1 MAIDVLQE
9 RIRKLK
15 NPTVVDLTL
24 EVCDLPPRF
33 TGASGY
39 GAFCREILTALKGV
53 VPAVRVGFTA
63 FSVLGADGM
72 TALREVLDA
81 AAQMGYYVIL
91 DAPELL
97 SAQAAEQAAGVLG
110 AEDCGFAW
118 NGLVLPAYG
127 GSDVI
132 RPFAKLTKNGK
143 ALFPVVRTANRSAA
157 ELQDLLSGNRLVHV
171 AAADIIS
178 RVGEDFP
185 GKFGYNQIGALAAA
199 SSADSLRSLRTKYPK
214 LFLLLDGFDYPN
226 ANAKNC
232 SFAFDKLGHGAAAC
246 GGSCIAAAW
255 QEDAEAGDYLEK
267 ARQGAERMKKNLTR
281 YITVL

>member
-1 MAIDVLQE
+1 MSVDALQE
-9 RIRKLK
+9 KIRKTK
-15 NPTVVDLTL
+15 NPCVLCLDAAGDCV
-24 EVCDLPPRF
+24 PPQFDGLCAYYEALLR
-33 TGASGY
+33 
-39 GAFCREILTALKGV
+39 RLKGV
-53 VPAVRVGFTA
+53 IPGVRVSFGSFA
-63 FSVLGADGM
+63 LLGGEG
-72 TALREVLDA
+72 LRLLARITELA
-81 AAQMGYYVIL
+81 AELGYYVIL

-118 NGLVLPAYG
+118 DGLVLPAYG
-127 GSDVI
+127 GSDMV

-214 LFLLLDGFDYPN
+214 LFLLLDGMDYPN

-232 SFAFDKLGHGAAAC
+232 SFAFDKLGRGAAAC
-246 GGSCIAAAW
+246 VGSAVTGAWKDTQEDPLEAAA
-255 QEDAEAGDYLEK
+255 QA
-267 ARQGAERMKKNLTR
+267 AERLKKNVTR

>member
-1 MAIDVLQE
+1 MSVDALQE
-9 RIRKLK
+9 KIRKTK
-15 NPTVVDLTL
+15 NPCVLCLDAAGDCV
-24 EVCDLPPRF
+24 PPQFDGLCAYYEALLR
-33 TGASGY
+33 
-39 GAFCREILTALKGV
+39 RLKGV
-53 VPAVRVGFTA
+53 IPAVRVSFGSFA
-63 FSVLGADGM
+63 LLGGEG
-72 TALREVLDA
+72 LRLLARITELA
-81 AAQMGYYVIL
+81 AELGYYVIL

-127 GSDVI
+127 GSDMV

-214 LFLLLDGFDYPN
+214 LFLLLDGMDYPN

-232 SFAFDKLGHGAAAC
+232 SFAFDKLGRGAAAC
-246 GGSCIAAAW
+246 VGSAVTGAWKDTQEDPLEAAA
-255 QEDAEAGDYLEK
+255 QA
-267 ARQGAERMKKNLTR
+267 AERLKKNVTR

>member
-1 MAIDVLQE
+1 MSVDALQE
-9 RIRKLK
+9 KIRKTK
-15 NPTVVDLTL
+15 NPCVLCLDAAGDCV
-24 EVCDLPPRF
+24 PPQFDGLCAYYEALLR
-33 TGASGY
+33 
-39 GAFCREILTALKGV
+39 RLKGV
-53 VPAVRVGFTA
+53 IPAVRVSFGSFA
-63 FSVLGADGM
+63 LLGGEG
-72 TALREVLDA
+72 LRLLARITELA
-81 AAQMGYYVIL
+81 AELGYYVIL

-214 LFLLLDGFDYPN
+214 LFLLLDGMDYPN

-232 SFAFDKLGHGAAAC
+232 SFAFDKLGRGAAAC
-246 GGSCIAAAW
+246 VGSAVTGAWKDTQEDPLEAAA
-255 QEDAEAGDYLEK
+255 QA
-267 ARQGAERMKKNLTR
+267 AERLKKNVTR

>member
-1 MAIDVLQE
+1 MSVDALQE
-9 RIRKLK
+9 KIRKTK
-15 NPTVVDLTL
+15 NPCVLCLGAAGDCV
-24 EVCDLPPRF
+24 PPQFDGLCAYYEALLR
-33 TGASGY
+33 
-39 GAFCREILTALKGV
+39 RLKGV
-53 VPAVRVGFTA
+53 IPAVRVSFGSFA
-63 FSVLGADGM
+63 LLGGEG
-72 TALREVLDA
+72 LRLLARITELA
-81 AAQMGYYVIL
+81 AELGYYVIL

-97 SAQAAEQAAGVLG
+97 SAQAAEQAAGLLG

-118 NGLVLPAYG
+118 DGLVLPAYG

-214 LFLLLDGFDYPN
+214 LFLLLDGMDYPN

-232 SFAFDKLGHGAAAC
+232 SLAFDKLGRGAAVC
-246 GGSCIAAAW
+246 VGSAVTGAW
-255 QEDAEAGDYLEK
+255 KDTQEDPLEAV
-267 ARQGAERMKKNLTR
+267 AQVAERLKKNVTR

>member
-1 MAIDVLQE
+1 MSVDALQE
-9 RIRKLK
+9 KIRKTK
-15 NPTVVDLTL
+15 NPCVLCLDAAGDCV
-24 EVCDLPPRF
+24 PPQFDGLCAYYEALLR
-33 TGASGY
+33 
-39 GAFCREILTALKGV
+39 RLKGV
-53 VPAVRVGFTA
+53 IPGVRVSFGSFA
-63 FSVLGADGM
+63 LLGGEG
-72 TALREVLDA
+72 LRLLARITELA
-81 AAQMGYYVIL
+81 AELGYYVIL

-127 GSDVI
+127 GSDMV

-214 LFLLLDGFDYPN
+214 LFLLLDGMDYPN

-232 SFAFDKLGHGAAAC
+232 SFAFDKLGRGAAAC
-246 GGSCIAAAW
+246 VGSAVTGAWKDTQEDPLEAAA
-255 QEDAEAGDYLEK
+255 QA
-267 ARQGAERMKKNLTR
+267 AERLKKNVTR

>member
-1 MAIDVLQE
+1 MSVDALQE
-9 RIRKLK
+9 KIRKTK
-15 NPTVVDLTL
+15 NPCVLCLDAAGDCV
-24 EVCDLPPRF
+24 PPQFDGLCAYYEALLR
-33 TGASGY
+33 
-39 GAFCREILTALKGV
+39 RLKGV
-53 VPAVRVGFTA
+53 IPGVRVSFGSFA
-63 FSVLGADGM
+63 LLGGEG
-72 TALREVLDA
+72 LRLLARITELA
-81 AAQMGYYVIL
+81 AELGYYVIL

-214 LFLLLDGFDYPN
+214 LFLLLDGMDYPN

-232 SFAFDKLGHGAAAC
+232 SFAFDKLGRGAAAC
-246 GGSCIAAAW
+246 VGSAVTGAWKDTQEDPLEAAA
-255 QEDAEAGDYLEK
+255 QA
-267 ARQGAERMKKNLTR
+267 AERLKKNVTR

>member
-1 MAIDVLQE
+1 MSVDALQE
-9 RIRKLK
+9 KIRKTK
-15 NPTVVDLTL
+15 NPCVLCLDAAGDCV
-24 EVCDLPPRF
+24 PPQFDGLCAYYEALLR
-33 TGASGY
+33 
-39 GAFCREILTALKGV
+39 RLKGV
-53 VPAVRVGFTA
+53 IPGVRVSFGSFA
-63 FSVLGADGM
+63 LLGGEG
-72 TALREVLDA
+72 LRLLARITELA
-81 AAQMGYYVIL
+81 AELGYYVIL

-214 LFLLLDGFDYPN
+214 LFLLLDGMDYPN

-232 SFAFDKLGHGAAAC
+232 SFAFDKLGRGAAAC
-246 GGSCIAAAW
+246 VGSAVTDAWKDTQEDPLEAAA
-255 QEDAEAGDYLEK
+255 QA
-267 ARQGAERMKKNLTR
+267 AERLKKNVTR

>member
-1 MAIDVLQE
+1 MSVDALQE
-9 RIRKLK
+9 KIRKTK
-15 NPTVVDLTL
+15 NPCVLCLDAAGDCV
-24 EVCDLPPRF
+24 PPQFDGLCAYYEALLR
-33 TGASGY
+33 
-39 GAFCREILTALKGV
+39 RLKGV
-53 VPAVRVGFTA
+53 IPGVRVSFGSFA
-63 FSVLGADGM
+63 LLGGEG
-72 TALREVLDA
+72 LRLLARITELA
-81 AAQMGYYVIL
+81 AELGYYVIL

-214 LFLLLDGFDYPN
+214 LFLLLDGMDYPN

-232 SFAFDKLGHGAAAC
+232 SFAFDKLGRGAAAC
-246 GGSCIAAAW
+246 VGSAVTGAWKDTQEDPLEAAA
-255 QEDAEAGDYLEK
+255 QV
-267 ARQGAERMKKNLTR
+267 AERLKKNVTR

>member
-1 MAIDVLQE
+1 MSVDALQE
-9 RIRKLK
+9 KIRKTK
-15 NPTVVDLTL
+15 NPCVLCLDAAGDCV
-24 EVCDLPPRF
+24 PPQFDGLCAYYEALLR
-33 TGASGY
+33 
-39 GAFCREILTALKGV
+39 RLKGV
-53 VPAVRVGFTA
+53 IPGVRVSFGSFA
-63 FSVLGADGM
+63 LLGGEG
-72 TALREVLDA
+72 LRLLARITELA
-81 AAQMGYYVIL
+81 AELGYYVIL

-127 GSDVI
+127 GSDMV

-199 SSADSLRSLRTKYPK
+199 SSADSLRSLLTKYPK
-214 LFLLLDGFDYPN
+214 LFLLLDGMDYPN

-232 SFAFDKLGHGAAAC
+232 SFAFDKLGRGAAAC
-246 GGSCIAAAW
+246 VGSAVTGAWKDTQEDPLEAAA
-255 QEDAEAGDYLEK
+255 QA
-267 ARQGAERMKKNLTR
+267 AERLKKNVTR

>member
-1 MAIDVLQE
+1 MSVDALQE
-9 RIRKLK
+9 KIRKTK
-15 NPTVVDLTL
+15 NPCVLCLDAAGDCV
-24 EVCDLPPRF
+24 PPQFDGLCAYYEALLR
-33 TGASGY
+33 
-39 GAFCREILTALKGV
+39 RLKGV
-53 VPAVRVGFTA
+53 IPGVRVSFGSFA
-63 FSVLGADGM
+63 LLGGEG
-72 TALREVLDA
+72 LRLLARITELA
-81 AAQMGYYVIL
+81 AELGYYVIL

-214 LFLLLDGFDYPN
+214 LFLLLDGMDYPN
-226 ANAKNC
+226 ANAKNF
-232 SFAFDKLGHGAAAC
+232 SFAFDKLGRGAAAC
-246 GGSCIAAAW
+246 VGSAVTGAWKDTQEDPLEAAA
-255 QEDAEAGDYLEK
+255 QA
-267 ARQGAERMKKNLTR
+267 AERLKKNVTR

>member
-1 MAIDVLQE
+1 MSVDALQE
-9 RIRKLK
+9 KIRKTK
-15 NPTVVDLTL
+15 NPCVLCLDAAGDCV
-24 EVCDLPPRF
+24 PPQFDGLCAYYEALLR
-33 TGASGY
+33 
-39 GAFCREILTALKGV
+39 RLKGV
-53 VPAVRVGFTA
+53 IPAVRVSFGSFA
-63 FSVLGADGM
+63 LLGGEG
-72 TALREVLDA
+72 LRLLARITELA
-81 AAQMGYYVIL
+81 AELGYYVIL

-127 GSDVI
+127 GSDMV

-214 LFLLLDGFDYPN
+214 LFLLLDGMDYPN

-232 SFAFDKLGHGAAAC
+232 SFAFDKLGRGAAAC
-246 GGSCIAAAW
+246 VGSAVTDAWKDTQEDPLEAAA
-255 QEDAEAGDYLEK
+255 QA
-267 ARQGAERMKKNLTR
+267 AERLKKNVTR

>member
-1 MAIDVLQE
+1 MSVDALQE
-9 RIRKLK
+9 KIRKTK
-15 NPTVVDLTL
+15 NPCVLCLDAAGDCV
-24 EVCDLPPRF
+24 PPQFDGLCAYYEALLR
-33 TGASGY
+33 
-39 GAFCREILTALKGV
+39 RLKGV
-53 VPAVRVGFTA
+53 IPGVRVSFGSFA
-63 FSVLGADGM
+63 LLGGEG
-72 TALREVLDA
+72 LRLLARITELA
-81 AAQMGYYVIL
+81 AELGYYVIL

-185 GKFGYNQIGALAAA
+185 GKFGYNQIGAVAAA

-214 LFLLLDGFDYPN
+214 LFLLLDGMDYPN

-232 SFAFDKLGHGAAAC
+232 SFAFDKLGRGAAAC
-246 GGSCIAAAW
+246 VGSAVTDAW
-255 QEDAEAGDYLEK
+255 KD
-267 ARQGAERMKKNLTR
+267 
-281 YITVL
+281 

>member
-1 MAIDVLQE
+1 MSVDALQE
-9 RIRKLK
+9 KIRKTK
-15 NPTVVDLTL
+15 NPCVLCLDAAGDCV
-24 EVCDLPPRF
+24 PPQFDGLCAYYEALLR
-33 TGASGY
+33 
-39 GAFCREILTALKGV
+39 RLKGV
-53 VPAVRVGFTA
+53 IPGVRVSFGSFA
-63 FSVLGADGM
+63 LLGGEG
-72 TALREVLDA
+72 LRLFARITELA
-81 AAQMGYYVIL
+81 TELGYYVIL

-110 AEDCGFAW
+110 TEDCGFAW

-132 RPFAKLTKNGK
+132 RPFAKLTKYGK

-214 LFLLLDGFDYPN
+214 LFLLLDGMDYPN

-232 SFAFDKLGHGAAAC
+232 SFAFDKLGRGAAAC
-246 GGSCIAAAW
+246 VGSAVTGAWKDTQEDPLEAAA
-255 QEDAEAGDYLEK
+255 QA
-267 ARQGAERMKKNLTR
+267 AERLKKNVTR

>member
-1 MAIDVLQE
+1 MSVDALQE
-9 RIRKLK
+9 KIRKTK
-15 NPTVVDLTL
+15 NPCVLCLDTAGDCV
-24 EVCDLPPRF
+24 PPQFDGLCAYYEALLR
-33 TGASGY
+33 
-39 GAFCREILTALKGV
+39 RLKGV
-53 VPAVRVGFTA
+53 IPGVRVSFGSFA
-63 FSVLGADGM
+63 LLGGEG
-72 TALREVLDA
+72 LRLLARITELA
-81 AAQMGYYVIL
+81 AELGYYVIL

-110 AEDCGFAW
+110 TEDCGFAW
-118 NGLVLPAYG
+118 DGLVLPAYG

-214 LFLLLDGFDYPN
+214 LFLLLDGMDYPN

-232 SFAFDKLGHGAAAC
+232 SLAFDKLGRGAAAC
-246 GGSCIAAAW
+246 VGSAVTGAWKDTQEDPLEAAA
-255 QEDAEAGDYLEK
+255 QV
-267 ARQGAERMKKNLTR
+267 AERLKKNVTR

>member
-1 MAIDVLQE
+1 MSVDALQE
-9 RIRKLK
+9 KIRKTK
-15 NPTVVDLTL
+15 NPCVLCLDAAGDCV
-24 EVCDLPPRF
+24 PPQFDGLCAYYEALLR
-33 TGASGY
+33 
-39 GAFCREILTALKGV
+39 RLKGV
-53 VPAVRVGFTA
+53 IPGVRVSFGSFA
-63 FSVLGADGM
+63 LLGGEG
-72 TALREVLDA
+72 LRLLARITELA
-81 AAQMGYYVIL
+81 AELGYYVIL

-143 ALFPVVRTANRSAA
+143 ELFPVVRTANRSAA

-214 LFLLLDGFDYPN
+214 LFLLLDGMDYPN

-232 SFAFDKLGHGAAAC
+232 SFAFDKLGRGAAAC
-246 GGSCIAAAW
+246 VGNAVTGAWKDTQEDPLEAAA
-255 QEDAEAGDYLEK
+255 QA
-267 ARQGAERMKKNLTR
+267 AERLKKNVTR